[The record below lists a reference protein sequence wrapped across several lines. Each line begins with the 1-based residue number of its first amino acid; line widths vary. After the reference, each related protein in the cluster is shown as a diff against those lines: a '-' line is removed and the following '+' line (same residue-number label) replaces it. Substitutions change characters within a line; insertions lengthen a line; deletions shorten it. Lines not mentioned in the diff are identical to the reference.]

1 MPKRSITGGT
11 TGAEEVDQYM
21 DELDHPLKTEADT
34 LRQVIRKAN
43 VKLTERIKWNA
54 PSYFYKEDLLTF
66 NFHDK
71 RSIRLVFHHPAIVK
85 IKSALLEGDYKD
97 RRIVYLSD
105 MASVKAGKKELSRI
119 INELVEAM
127 DKK

>member
-1 MPKRSITGGT
+1 MLKKKLPDLD
-11 TGAEEVDQYM
+11 DQVARYM
-21 DELDHPLKTEADT
+21 DTLDHPLKKEAQA
-34 LRQVIRKAN
+34 LRQIINQAN
-43 VKLTERIKWNA
+43 TRLTERIKWNA
-54 PSYFYKEDLLTF
+54 PSYYYQEDLLTF

-71 RSIRLVFHHPAIVK
+71 KTIRLVFHHPAIVK

-97 RRIVYLSD
+97 RRLVYLSD

-127 DKK
+127 DKR